1 MPLLTAVGDCL
12 HWDRGLVMMR
22 ETFNLPLP
30 SASLSTLLPPCTAG
44 PLLAS
49 RTKTHPF
56 MRFPL
61 DVIKTG
67 PKATRLILVACSHG
81 ASPGSS
87 ERAKEFLCAA
97 FLSVWLMHAGDSTFP
112 VWNCSSQR
120 YAGQAQTGYTNVI
133 HLKFPRATAFTCALI
148 ARCTKEKQDKAERAG
163 IQKKT

>member
-1 MPLLTAVGDCL
+1 
-12 HWDRGLVMMR
+12 MMR

-30 SASLSTLLPPCTAG
+30 SASLSTPLPSCTTG

-61 DVIKTG
+61 DVRKTRL
-67 PKATRLILVACSHG
+67 KVTCLILVACSHC

-97 FLSVWLMHAGDSTFP
+97 ILSAWLMQGEDSTFP
-112 VWNCSSQR
+112 VWNCSSQK
-120 YAGQAQTGYTNVI
+120 YVGQAQTGYTNVI
-133 HLKFPRATAFTCALI
+133 HLKFPRGTAIICALI
-148 ARCTKEKQDKAERAG
+148 AWCTKEKQDKAKQAG
-163 IQKKT
+163 IQKKTLPL